1 MSLIRSLAIL
11 SLVLAPSTALLSD
24 PLQRDDEAKIRAQI
38 EQFLA
43 DPTSESSADAAK
55 AIAVYVTE
63 SKVVDVDISTKVC
76 VWVLSNAEQGTKEL
90 LLAAFMAGNVRSQ
103 LDTGTKQDDSYS
115 GIVQALRV
123 YRALKAQNPN
133 LKEAGMDRFAAMQAK
148 GELNQH
154 VLDLR
159 AEADGKPKKDAQ
171 PPKDKKK

>member
-1 MSLIRSLAIL
+1 MSLIRSLAVL
-11 SLVLAPSTALLSD
+11 SLVLAPSAALVPD
-24 PLQRDDEAKIRAQI
+24 PAPGDDEAKIRAQI

-43 DPTSESSADAAK
+43 DPAAEASSDAAS
-55 AIAVYVTE
+55 AIAVYVNE
-63 SKVVDVDISTKVC
+63 SKVVDVQISTKVC

-123 YRALKAQNPN
+123 YRALKAQNPG
-133 LKEAGMDRFAAMQAK
+133 LKEAGMDKFAAMQAK
-148 GELNQH
+148 GELNQYI
-154 VLDLR
+154 LDLR